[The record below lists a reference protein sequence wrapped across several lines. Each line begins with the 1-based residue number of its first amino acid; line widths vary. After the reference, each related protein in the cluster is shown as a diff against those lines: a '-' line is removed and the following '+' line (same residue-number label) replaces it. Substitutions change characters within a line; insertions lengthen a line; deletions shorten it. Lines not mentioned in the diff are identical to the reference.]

1 MISVKNLKKTHLLG
15 GEEVHALDDVS
26 LLIKEHEF
34 VAIIGQSGSGK
45 STFMNMLGCLDRP
58 DSGEITLDGTD
69 ILKCKEKELSVIRNK
84 KIGFIFQQFHLL
96 PKLSALENVE
106 LPLIYQGMPTKKRR
120 EKAVKAL
127 KAVGLEKRMN
137 HKPNQLSGGQQQRVA
152 IARALVGEPS
162 LILADEPT
170 GNLDSRSGKEI
181 MMLLHNL
188 HEEGN
193 TIVLITHDNNVAMEA
208 PRQVQISDGKIIK
221 DSGGEA
227 ELRQNMKITQAIK
240 MAFAS
245 ICSTKLRSF
254 LTMLGIIIGVMS
266 VTVLVS
272 IVQSTTNNVSDTL
285 SQLGGNV
292 ISATVT
298 SRRSNKITTS
308 DLKSLENNPAIESV
322 SPIISG
328 SSTAKASGNSS
339 SVTLKGITEEYEDIQ
354 NISVQKGRYI
364 LDVDNDNRLQVCLIG
379 VTAAKD
385 LFGHT
390 DVEGETIRISGRN
403 FKIIGVLEEDGSSQ
417 RDSNDSVI
425 YTPFTT
431 AQRIMQN
438 STISSFYVSATNEG
452 MLNMAESVVD
462 SFLLEKTGDEDS
474 YTITNQSDI
483 ADSVS
488 DVTNS
493 MTYMIG
499 GIAGISLLV
508 GGIGIMNIM
517 LVSVTERTK
526 EIGIRKAIGAKKKD
540 ILAQFMI
547 ESIVLS
553 CMGGVIGIALS
564 AATIFGM
571 NQLMSADYTISAGIS
586 LIALG
591 FSAVLGI
598 IFGLYPANKA
608 ANLKPIEALNL

>member
-188 HEEGN
+188 HEEGY

-227 ELRQNMKITQAIK
+227 E
-240 MAFAS
+240 
-245 ICSTKLRSF
+245 
-254 LTMLGIIIGVMS
+254 
-266 VTVLVS
+266 
-272 IVQSTTNNVSDTL
+272 
-285 SQLGGNV
+285 
-292 ISATVT
+292 
-298 SRRSNKITTS
+298 
-308 DLKSLENNPAIESV
+308 
-322 SPIISG
+322 
-328 SSTAKASGNSS
+328 
-339 SVTLKGITEEYEDIQ
+339 YED
-354 NISVQKGRYI
+354 
-364 LDVDNDNRLQVCLIG
+364 
-379 VTAAKD
+379 
-385 LFGHT
+385 HT
-390 DVEGETIRISGRN
+390 
-403 FKIIGVLEEDGSSQ
+403 
-417 RDSNDSVI
+417 SN
-425 YTPFTT
+425 
-431 AQRIMQN
+431 
-438 STISSFYVSATNEG
+438 
-452 MLNMAESVVD
+452 
-462 SFLLEKTGDEDS
+462 
-474 YTITNQSDI
+474 
-483 ADSVS
+483 
-488 DVTNS
+488 
-493 MTYMIG
+493 
-499 GIAGISLLV
+499 
-508 GGIGIMNIM
+508 
-517 LVSVTERTK
+517 
-526 EIGIRKAIGAKKKD
+526 
-540 ILAQFMI
+540 
-547 ESIVLS
+547 
-553 CMGGVIGIALS
+553 
-564 AATIFGM
+564 
-571 NQLMSADYTISAGIS
+571 
-586 LIALG
+586 
-591 FSAVLGI
+591 
-598 IFGLYPANKA
+598 
-608 ANLKPIEALNL
+608 